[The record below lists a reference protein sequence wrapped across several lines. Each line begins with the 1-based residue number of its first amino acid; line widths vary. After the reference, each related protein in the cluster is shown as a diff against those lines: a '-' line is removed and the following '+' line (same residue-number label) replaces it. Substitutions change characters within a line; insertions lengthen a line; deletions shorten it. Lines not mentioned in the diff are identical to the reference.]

1 MSKGFTEIKP
11 PKFRIGRYVL
21 NEYELRLLML
31 NIAEGSKPEFIGCK
45 VTDCM
50 SGESVTIKPNGSLS
64 GRLMGLHLMGEWSM
78 KHMKIKNNNHSF
90 NN

>member
-1 MSKGFTEIKP
+1 MEFTKVRC
-11 PKFRIGRYVL
+11 PKFKIGRRKL

-31 NIAEGSKPEFIGCK
+31 NIAEGSKEEFIGCK

-50 SGESVTIKPNGSLS
+50 SGESVTINPNGSLS
-64 GRLMGLHLMGEWSM
+64 GRLMGLHLMTDWSM
-78 KHMKIKNNNHSF
+78 KHMKIKNANHSF